1 MLKKSLKVDGN
12 RSYIRT
18 KITILYFCHLSSDFQ
33 LHTLMLKF
41 TNYWHY
47 TINIKNSLNRSHK
60 RILDDSDLELFSFRG
75 CRTLFKLFPMPFTTY
90 T

>member
-1 MLKKSLKVDGN
+1 METEATLERKSPF
-12 RSYIRT
+12 YIVVIH
-18 KITILYFCHLSSDFQ
+18 KCSDFQ

-41 TNYWHY
+41 TNYWYY
-47 TINIKNSLNRSHK
+47 TINIKNSLSRSHK
-60 RILDDSDLELFSFRG
+60 RILDDSDLELLSFRG